1 MLTTFLALNT
11 YSLSRP
17 KYLLPIEYTTV
28 IPVYNEQKNLY
39 RGDKKN
45 FVIMRDSLY
54 ISLFTYKL
62 SLSDFAK
69 LFVITKEMYV
79 VRYNQVR
86 YKQVSLYYMILDPF
100 FIYDII

>member
-1 MLTTFLALNT
+1 
-11 YSLSRP
+11 
-17 KYLLPIEYTTV
+17 V

-45 FVIMRDSLY
+45 FVITRDSLY

-62 SLSDFAK
+62 SLFDFAK
-69 LFVITKEMYV
+69 LFVMTKEMYV

-86 YKQVSLYYMILDPF
+86 YKQVSLVNKVFVLLICTQLSGSLAAIAPSTSLCTVSAQDLP
-100 FIYDII
+100 IA